1 MPTDASELP
10 SQPPPFAYPL
20 TNLAARLQLA
30 QRPPV
35 KIVALGSSTT
45 AGEGSIVAY
54 PYRLEALLRAKY
66 APQDRP
72 HPMIDVLNR
81 GIGGEEAPQE
91 FARLEPDVVAEQP
104 SLVIWQFGTNSV
116 WQSPD
121 SNPPPPSLEETIAA
135 VRRGVA
141 RLRQSCQTDIILID
155 PQYTPAML
163 TPEKIAATRAMVDA
177 IARLAD
183 EVKVNLFRRFAL
195 MERWHDVENVPIALL
210 VDPNDGDH
218 LHDSDWATQL
228 LTQLL
233 MDQIANAVARAGEL
247 AS

>member
-1 MPTDASELP
+1 MPTDASEVP
-10 SQPPPFAYPL
+10 SQPQPFAYPL
-20 TNLAARLQLA
+20 TNLAARLRLA
-30 QRPPV
+30 ERPPV

-45 AGEGSIVAY
+45 AGEGNIVAY

-81 GIGGEEAPQE
+81 GIGGEEAPAE
-91 FARLEPDVVAEQP
+91 FQRLQQDVVIEQP

-116 WQSPD
+116 WQPPD
-121 SNPPPPSLEETIAA
+121 QHPPSLAKTIGA
-135 VRRGVA
+135 VRGGIA
-141 RLRQSCQTDIILID
+141 LLRQACGADIILMD

-163 TPEKIAATRAMVDA
+163 TPEKIAATNAMVDA

-183 EVKVNLFRRFAL
+183 ELNVNLFRRFAS
-195 MERWHDVENVPIALL
+195 MRRWHEVENVPLALL
-210 VDPNDGDH
+210 VDPTDSGQ
-218 LHDSDWATQL
+218 LHDSDWTTQL

-233 MDQIANAVARAGEL
+233 MDQIADAVARANEL

>member
-1 MPTDASELP
+1 MPTDASEPL

-20 TNLAARLQLA
+20 TNLAARLRLA
-30 QRPPV
+30 ERPPV
-35 KIVALGSSTT
+35 KIVTLGSSTT
-45 AGEGSIVAY
+45 AGEGNIVAY

-66 APQDRP
+66 APQSQP
-72 HPMIDVLNR
+72 HPMIDLLNR

-91 FARLEPDVVAEQP
+91 FARLEADVVAEQP
-104 SLVIWQFGTNSV
+104 SLVIWQVGTNAV
-116 WQSPD
+116 WQPPD
-121 SNPPPPSLEETIAA
+121 QHPPSLAKTIGA
-135 VRRGVA
+135 VQDGIA
-141 RLRQSCQTDIILID
+141 LLRQACRTDIILMD

-177 IARLAD
+177 IAKLAD

-195 MERWHDVENVPIALL
+195 MRRWHEVENVPISLL
-210 VDPNDGDH
+210 VDPTDSSR

-233 MDQIANAVARAGEL
+233 MDQIADAVARANQL